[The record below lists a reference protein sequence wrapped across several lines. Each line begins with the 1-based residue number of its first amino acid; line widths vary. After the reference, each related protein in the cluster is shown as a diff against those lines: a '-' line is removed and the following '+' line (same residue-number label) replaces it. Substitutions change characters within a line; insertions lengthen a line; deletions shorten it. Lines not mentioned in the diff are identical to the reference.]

1 MTLNSMCPSVF
12 KADLPKLSY
21 MDAQSPEEAHRRIRE
36 AREHGPIAMGLLGP
50 EILSYFDLKK

>member
-1 MTLNSMCPSVF
+1 MCPSVF